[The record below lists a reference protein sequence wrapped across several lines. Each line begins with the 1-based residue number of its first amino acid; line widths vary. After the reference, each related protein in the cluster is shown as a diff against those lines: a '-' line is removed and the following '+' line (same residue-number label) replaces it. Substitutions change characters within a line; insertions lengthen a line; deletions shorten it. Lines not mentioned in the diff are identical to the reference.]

1 MTLRDPYPII
11 TPAEVA
17 PVGRGPFWR
26 PGDIV
31 TWTFRRFYFDRDLA
45 EVARPMRVIADGPD
59 GAALWLAG
67 GTPTQETRIVGWEE
81 TNAHDV
87 PLKARFRPLAEA
99 PTRINVDGT
108 WRGRGVLKIVPA
120 QVPFSVW
127 VLLKDDASG
136 PSGPGDGGET
146 GAGARPAGGRSAGAR
161 PAGGRSAGARSS
173 GVRAEWY
180 VNLEA
185 THRRNRGTLFT
196 SDHILDIT
204 FPVATLPLHTADGGL
219 DASGAVFKDVDEL
232 AAAANFGAWPAEW
245 SETIRANG
253 AHLLEHLDEY
263 RWAFDPGWEATARA
277 LADEALVDETLADEA
292 QPDREASTGARVE
305 HAPNTE
311 DLMKGTVP

>member
-1 MTLRDPYPII
+1 MTLSDPYPIT

-17 PVGRGPFWR
+17 PVGRGPFWQ

-31 TWTFRRFYFDRDLA
+31 TWTFRRFDFDRDLA
-45 EVARPMRVIADGPD
+45 EVTRPMRVITDGPD

-67 GTPTQETRIVGWEE
+67 GARTGETRIVGWEG
-81 TNAHDV
+81 TDPHDV
-87 PLKARFRPLAEA
+87 PLRARFRPLAEA
-99 PTRINVDGT
+99 PTRIRVDGA

-120 QVPFSVW
+120 EVPFSVW
-127 VLLKDDASG
+127 VLLKDDAPGS
-136 PSGPGDGGET
+136 SGPG
-146 GAGARPAGGRSAGAR
+146 GAGARP
-161 PAGGRSAGARSS
+161 S

-185 THRRNRGTLFT
+185 THRRTRDALFT

-204 FPVATLPLHTADGGL
+204 FPVSTLPLHTADGGL

-253 AHLLEHLDEY
+253 AHLLEHLDDY
-263 RWAFDPGWEATARA
+263 SWAFDPSWETTARA
-277 LADEALVDETLADEA
+277 LADEALSDTALTDTALT
-292 QPDREASTGARVE
+292 DREGPAGVREAAEDSGQRE
-305 HAPNTE
+305 HRSIPSGCY
-311 DLMKGTVP
+311 DRQFR

>member
-1 MTLRDPYPII
+1 MTLSDPYPII

-17 PVGRGPFWR
+17 PVGQGPFWE

-31 TWTFRRFYFDRDLA
+31 TWTFRRFDFDRDLA
-45 EVARPMRVIADGPD
+45 EVTRPMRVIDDGPG
-59 GAALWLAG
+59 GAVLWLAG
-67 GTPTQETRIVGWEE
+67 GTRTGETRIVGWEG
-81 TNAHDV
+81 TNPHDV
-87 PLKARFRPLAEA
+87 PLKSRFRPLAEA
-99 PTRINVDGT
+99 PRRIRVDGT

-127 VLLKDDASG
+127 VLLKDEAPG
-136 PSGPGDGGET
+136 PIGPGGAGET
-146 GAGARPAGGRSAGAR
+146 GG
-161 PAGGRSAGARSS
+161 

-185 THRRNRGTLFT
+185 THRRNRDALFT

-204 FPVATLPLHTADGGL
+204 FPVSALPLHTEDGGL

-263 RWAFDPGWEATARA
+263 GWAFDPGWETTARA
-277 LADEALVDETLADEA
+277 LADEAAADE
-292 QPDREASTGARVE
+292 EASACARQAAENPGHQE
-305 HAPNTE
+305 HRSIPSGCY
-311 DLMKGTVP
+311 DRQFR